1 MRRRHSRD
9 VAPRAHWVVLAV
21 VLLTAWSALVLQ
33 GYVRNE
39 VGISSTG
46 HPHGSAQLVP
56 ETLRSGGPGIDL
68 RHGPPRELSPQ
79 RRTVALTF
87 DDGPDPV
94 WTQQVLTVLRRHH
107 AVATFFVTGA
117 HAMEHP
123 ELVRSEVAEGHE
135 IGGHTFTHSDL
146 ASMSQWRQRLELSQ
160 TQVALAGAAGIK
172 TSMLR
177 PPYSSGA
184 HSLDDQDWTM
194 ANLAAAQGYLTV
206 LADHDTRDW
215 ARPGVDQITRN
226 AVPEGD
232 GGAVVL
238 LHDSGGDRAQT
249 VAALDRLID
258 TLQQRG
264 VRLTTVSGAFGLS
277 SADTPASTMERWRG
291 EAIIWSVHA
300 AEVFARTLAA
310 GFGIVG
316 LLMIGR
322 VVLLLALARRHA
334 RRREQLLHVLPDQP
348 VSVIVPAY
356 QEKENIER
364 TIRALA
370 ASNYPEVEIIVV
382 DDGSTDGTADL
393 AEALELPN
401 VRVIR
406 KPNGG
411 KPSALNTGIV
421 HARHDLL
428 VLVDADTVFQPDT
441 ISYLVARFADPDIGA
456 VSGNAK
462 VGNRRGLL
470 GRWQHIEYVV
480 GFNLDRRAYDMLGCM
495 STVPGAVGAFRRGA
509 LSDIGGISTDT
520 LAEDTDVTLAIIRAG
535 WRVVYEEHAIAWTEA
550 PDSLGQLWKQ
560 RYRWS
565 YGTLQAMWKHR
576 AAMFERGR
584 GGRMGRRGL
593 VLLGLFQMVLPLI
606 APLMDGYL
614 VYGTIFL
621 DPVRTALMWGG
632 LLLLQ
637 FFSALYAFRL
647 DREKLGP
654 LWSLPLQ
661 QLMYRQLMYLVVIQ
675 SAVTAVTGTG
685 LRWHKLKRSGA
696 LEIPVATVDGK

>member
-1 MRRRHSRD
+1 MRRRRSRD
-9 VAPRAHWVVLAV
+9 IVPRAHWVVLALV
-21 VLLTAWSALVLQ
+21 VLTTWSALVLQ

-68 RHGPPRELSPQ
+68 RHGPPRGLVP
-79 RRTVALTF
+79 RWRTVALTF

-94 WTQQVLTVLRRHH
+94 WTQQVLAVLRRHH
-107 AVATFFVTGA
+107 VAATFFVMGA

-123 ELVRSEVAEGHE
+123 ELVRAEVAEGHE

-146 ASMSQWRQRLELSQ
+146 ANMSPWRQRLELSQ

-177 PPYSSGA
+177 PPYSSNA
-184 HSLDDQDWTM
+184 DSLDNQDWTM
-194 ANLAAAQGYLTV
+194 ANQAAAQGYLTV

-215 ARPGVDQITRN
+215 SHPGVDRIVRN
-226 AVPEGD
+226 AMPEGD
-232 GGAVVL
+232 AGAVVL
-238 LHDSGGDRAQT
+238 LHDSGGDRTQT

-264 VRLTTVSGAFGLS
+264 VRVTTVSGAFGLPP
-277 SADTPASTMERWRG
+277 ADTPAPTVERWRG
-291 EAIIWSVHA
+291 EAIVWAVHA
-300 AEVFARTLAA
+300 ADMLARALAV

-322 VVLLLALARRHA
+322 VVLLLALAWRHA
-334 RRREQLLHVLPDQP
+334 RRRGQVRGSLPDQP

-356 QEKENIER
+356 QEKEHIER

-370 ASNYPEVEIIVV
+370 ASDHPELEIIVV

-393 AEALELPN
+393 AEALDLPN
-401 VRVIR
+401 VQVIR
-406 KPNGG
+406 KANGG
-411 KPSALNTGIV
+411 KPSALNTGIA
-421 HARHDLL
+421 HARHDVL

-441 ISYLVARFADPDIGA
+441 ISRLVARFADPDVGA

-480 GFNLDRRAYDMLGCM
+480 GFNLDRRAYDLLGCM

-509 LSDIGGISTDT
+509 LSDIGGISTAT
-520 LAEDTDVTLAIIRAG
+520 LAEDTDATLGIIRAG

-550 PDSLGQLWKQ
+550 PDSLEQLWKQ
-560 RYRWS
+560 RYRWC

-576 AAMFERGR
+576 AAMLERGR

-593 VLLGLFQMVLPLI
+593 VLLGLFHVLLPLI
-606 APLMDGYL
+606 APVMDGYL
-614 VYGTIFL
+614 VYGTVFL
-621 DPVRTALMWGG
+621 DPVRTAVLWGG

-637 FFSALYAFRL
+637 LFSAVYAFRL
-647 DREKLGP
+647 DRERLGP

-661 QLMYRQLMYLVVIQ
+661 QLMYRQLMYFVVIQ
-675 SAVTAVTGTG
+675 SAVTAVTGTR
-685 LRWHKLKRSGA
+685 LRWHKLQRSGV
-696 LEIPVATVDGK
+696 LEIPAATVGKK